1 MWEGGFEVIKA
12 SKKYRD
18 ELTRHIAQNDDYWR
32 QKVELFWLKK
42 GDTNSHFF
50 YASAMTRNKRNRVL
64 KS

>member
-32 QKVELFWLKK
+32 
-42 GDTNSHFF
+42 
-50 YASAMTRNKRNRVL
+50 
-64 KS
+64 